1 MTADTGAQQ
10 PSAESLLE
18 LREVSFRH
26 WDRPVLAGASLRIEA
41 GERVA
46 LIGPNGAGKSTL
58 LHLLVGLIQPSAG
71 GVWAFGRERSRE
83 SDFHEVRA
91 RAGLL
96 FQDSEDQLF
105 CPTVLEDLA
114 FGPLNLGRS
123 RQQAR
128 EDALRVLDRL
138 GLGGYEARVP
148 HRLSAGEKRLVALGT
163 VLAMDPEVLL
173 LDEPTNGLDAAT
185 AERLTELLE
194 TTGKT
199 LLMVSHD
206 LAFIERLA
214 TRAVALV
221 DGRVEPATMHRHPH
235 RHVHSHLHLHLDA
248 GAVEHGPET
257 PTHADHHRA
266 DAPPTGAG

>member
-10 PSAESLLE
+10 PSAEGLLE

-185 AERLTELLE
+185 AERLTGL
-194 TTGKT
+194 GD
-199 LLMVSHD
+199 HGQD
-206 LAFIERLA
+206 LADGLPRPCLHRA
-214 TRAVALV
+214 TRHP
-221 DGRVEPATMHRHPH
+221 GRRPGGW
-235 RHVHSHLHLHLDA
+235 S
-248 GAVEHGPET
+248 G
-257 PTHADHHRA
+257 
-266 DAPPTGAG
+266 GAGDHTPPSPSPCAQPSASAPGRGRRRAWPGRPHPRGPSSRRCAADGAG

>member
-1 MTADTGAQQ
+1 M
-10 PSAESLLE
+10 SAGSDQTLLA

-26 WDRPVLAGASLRIEA
+26 WDRPVLSGASLSLSA

-46 LIGPNGAGKSTL
+46 LVGPNGAGKSTL
-58 LHLLVGLIQPSAG
+58 LHLLVGLIPPTAG
-71 GVWAFGRERSRE
+71 TVWAFGRERSRE

-114 FGPLNLGRS
+114 FGPLNLGRG
-123 RQQAR
+123 RRQAR
-128 EDALRVLDRL
+128 QDALRVLDRL
-138 GLGGYEARVP
+138 GLGGYEERVP

-173 LDEPTNGLDAAT
+173 LDEPTNGLDTAT
-185 AERLTELLE
+185 AARLTELLE
-194 TTGKT
+194 TMDKT

-221 DGRVEPATMHRHPH
+221 DGRVAPAAMHRHPH
-235 RHVHSHLHLHLDA
+235 RHLHSHLHLHVGVGEA
-248 GAVEHGPET
+248 EHGVET
-257 PTHADHHRA
+257 PAHGDHHQA
-266 DAPPTGAG
+266 DAPTEGPG